1 MFWVVL
7 AVSID
12 QITKH
17 LANMFLQARFIPI
30 LNFFIL
36 TFATN
41 RGIAFGLFAGVK
53 EIVIYLSL
61 TIVVVISLIPTF
73 VKLKRSTEIFL
84 SFIVGGALGNL
95 IDRIRFGYVID
106 FLTMKYWPTVFNI
119 ADMFIFFGSI
129 FLLIELLQA
138 ELKHGKSDKESG
150 KVNRREISGGYT
162 SYIERRRLALRQIPN
177 GKNSGMDIQNVYSK
191 SDKEWRSNGQWN
203 FEETE
208 LQGEIWGYNYLEC
221 PGETGTSGDSS
232 REHSS

>member
-1 MFWVVL
+1 MFLVVL

-17 LANMFLQARFIPI
+17 LANMFLQAQFIPI
-30 LNFFIL
+30 FNFFIL

-61 TIVVVISLIPTF
+61 VIVVVISVIPAF
-73 VKLKRSTEIFL
+73 VKLRKSTEVFL
-84 SFIVGGALGNL
+84 AFIVGGALGNL

-106 FLTMKYWPTVFNI
+106 FLTMKYWPTVFNV
-119 ADMFIFFGSI
+119 ADIFIFFGSI
-129 FLLIELLQA
+129 FLLIQLLEA
-138 ELKHGKSDKESG
+138 EIKSAKLAKRS
-150 KVNRREISGGYT
+150 VRINRREFSSGYT
-162 SYIERRRLALRQIPN
+162 SYIERRRMALRQISD
-177 GKNSGMDIQNVYSK
+177 GKDSGMDIQNLYSK

-221 PGETGTSGDSS
+221 PGETGTSGDSPGKHPS
-232 REHSS
+232 

>member
-17 LANMFLQARFIPI
+17 LANMFLQARYIPI
-30 LNFFIL
+30 LDFFIL

-41 RGIAFGLFAGVK
+41 KGIAFGLFAGVK

-61 TIVVVISLIPTF
+61 VIVVAISLVPTF
-73 VKLKRSTEIFL
+73 TKLKRSTEIFL

-138 ELKHGKSDKESG
+138 EIRHNKYAKESDKT
-150 KVNRREISGGYT
+150 NRREISSGYT
-162 SYIERRRLALRQIPN
+162 SYIQRRRMAFRQVSD
-177 GKNSGMDIQNVYSK
+177 GKNTGMDFPNFYSK
-191 SDKEWRSNGQWN
+191 GYKEWRSNGQWD
-203 FEETE
+203 FEEAE

-221 PGETGTSGDSS
+221 SGETGTSGDSS
-232 REHSS
+232 REYTS

>member
-17 LANMFLQARFIPI
+17 LANMFLQSRYIPI
-30 LNFFIL
+30 LDFFIL

-61 TIVVVISLIPTF
+61 VIVVAISLVPTF
-73 VKLKRSTEIFL
+73 TKLKRSTEIFI

-138 ELKHGKSDKESG
+138 EIKYSKTVKDSAET
-150 KVNRREISGGYT
+150 NRREILRGHT
-162 SYIERRRLALRQIPN
+162 SYIERRRMALRQISD
-177 GKNSGMDIQNVYSK
+177 GKDSGMDIQNLYSK

-221 PGETGTSGDSS
+221 PGETGTSGDSPG
-232 REHSS
+232 EHPS

>member
-17 LANMFLQARFIPI
+17 LANMFLQSQYIPI
-30 LNFFIL
+30 LDFFIL

-61 TIVVVISLIPTF
+61 VIVVAISLVPTF
-73 VKLKRSTEIFL
+73 TKLKRSTEIFI

-138 ELKHGKSDKESG
+138 EIKYSKTVKDSAET
-150 KVNRREISGGYT
+150 NRREFSSGYT
-162 SYIERRRLALRQIPN
+162 SYIERRRMALRQISD
-177 GKNSGMDIQNVYSK
+177 GKDSGMDIQNFYSK

-221 PGETGTSGDSS
+221 SGETGTSGDSPGKHPS
-232 REHSS
+232 